1 MFGSKLIAWPCPAP
15 AMMQIHNVIRL
26 AFSKCRPG
34 RPVFIENDIIIGT
47 VTELMQG
54 QVTLDIITATKT

>member
-1 MFGSKLIAWPCPAP
+1 
-15 AMMQIHNVIRL
+15 MMRIHNGIRL

-34 RPVFIENDIIIGT
+34 RQDFIENDIIIGT

-54 QVTLDIITATKT
+54 QVTLDIITAIKT